1 MQRALT
7 LRLSGRAVSD
17 GKVAVTDL
25 ARIVERLEQAIGH
38 LTRGGTEGVAR
49 KPRFVLTRI
58 GQGSCVTEL
67 ELDGPAS
74 DALEGFH
81 VEPLEQLVSGASE
94 PDGLLPGDA
103 AETIAALRMDL
114 PRGIDWIE
122 LSCASL
128 TATARIERR
137 HATGAARSLKEHRA
151 FAGRLMEVDFN
162 SSKATLHVQPM
173 TKRSMGGSMSNK
185 HDVVPLTFL
194 DDLADDMQRCARQ
207 YVMVNGDAS
216 LSVGGAVRSVAISSI
231 WTVRDD
237 RHVLWGP
244 KRFSWPKPD
253 ELIVDPNIE
262 EFIREIYEA
271 RRDSS

>member
-122 LSCASL
+122 FVVRFAYGHCANR
-128 TATARIERR
+128 ATTRHRGCSVVEGTSRVRGASDGSGLQQQQGDSTCSAHDEEVNGRVAVQQARCSPAHLPRRSSGR
-137 HATGAARSLKEHRA
+137 HAALRAAVCDGQWGCVPECGPRRSN
-151 FAGRLMEVDFN
+151 GR
-162 SSKATLHVQPM
+162 
-173 TKRSMGGSMSNK
+173 
-185 HDVVPLTFL
+185 
-194 DDLADDMQRCARQ
+194 RQ
-207 YVMVNGDAS
+207 
-216 LSVGGAVRSVAISSI
+216 
-231 WTVRDD
+231 
-237 RHVLWGP
+237 
-244 KRFSWPKPD
+244 
-253 ELIVDPNIE
+253 
-262 EFIREIYEA
+262 
-271 RRDSS
+271 